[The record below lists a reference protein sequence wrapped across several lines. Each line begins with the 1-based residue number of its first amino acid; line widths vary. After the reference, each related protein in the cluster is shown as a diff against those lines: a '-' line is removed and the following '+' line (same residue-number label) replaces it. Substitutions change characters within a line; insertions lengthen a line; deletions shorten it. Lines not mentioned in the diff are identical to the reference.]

1 MFCYQCEQ
9 ARGNSG
15 CEKTGVCGKPAEV
28 GELHDVLFHVALKLS
43 ALVLQLPPAARAAY
57 HPFIEDA
64 LFATV
69 TNVNFDANLV
79 EAMIHRGQAMMSE
92 ITGHGDG
99 KNPGA
104 GMGQAARDDLLGV
117 AKVIAIPVRQRQLGA
132 DLVGLQEM
140 LAYGAKGLAAIV
152 RQARS
157 LGYVSDNIGDYI
169 VEAMAYLARPQPDA
183 EELLALCLRCGE
195 MAVEGMGLLDAGNTE
210 HFGHPEP
217 SEVRMGVRKGKAIL
231 VSGHELDDLERILLA
246 TAGTGINVY
255 THGEMM
261 AAHGYPGLKRHAHLA
276 GHHGGAWHDQHK
288 VFAAFPG
295 AIVMTGA
302 CLMPPRKAYRERL
315 FTIGAMAYPD
325 IRHASRDDLAPV
337 LDCALGQPGFT
348 TDAAITTNLI
358 GFGRRST
365 LGAADILV
373 DAVRRGDIR
382 RFVLIGG
389 CDGPTSG
396 RDYYSRLAAALPQN
410 WAVLTLGCGKFRV
423 HGHVNGSIDGLP
435 RLLDVGQCSDSFTAI
450 KICQALSDGLGM
462 GLSELPLSLVL
473 SWHEQKAVTILL
485 ALLHLGLRNIRIG
498 PRMPAFVSP
507 AMLNILVEGFGLIPI
522 GDVEQDIRAMAM
534 SA

>member
-9 ARGNSG
+9 ARDNSG
-15 CEKTGVCGKPAEV
+15 CVKTGVCGKPAEV
-28 GELHDVLFHVALKLS
+28 GELHDVLFHVARELS
-43 ALVLQLPPAARAAY
+43 ALALRLPPAARAGY
-57 HPFIEDA
+57 HAFIEDA

-69 TNVNFDANLV
+69 SNVNFDADLV
-79 EAMIHRGQAMMSE
+79 EAMIHRGQAMIAE
-92 ITGHGDG
+92 ISG
-99 KNPGA
+99 PGNSPMP
-104 GMGQAARDDLLGV
+104 GMGRAARDDLLGI
-117 AKVIAIPVRQRQLGA
+117 AGMIAIPQRQSRLGT

-140 LAYGAKGLAAIV
+140 LAYGVKGLAAIV

-157 LGYVSDNIGDYI
+157 LGHVSEQIGDYL

-195 MAVEGMGLLDAGNTE
+195 MAVAAMGLLDGANTE

-217 SEVRMGVRKGKAIL
+217 SEVRMGVRQGKAIL

-295 AIVMTGA
+295 AIVMTGS

-315 FTIGAMAYPD
+315 FTVGAMAYPD
-325 IRHASRDDLAPV
+325 IRHASRDDLSPV
-337 LDCALGQPGFT
+337 LECALAQPGF
-348 TDAAITTNLI
+348 AADVVKKSTLV
-358 GFGRRST
+358 GFGHRST

-373 DAVRRGDIR
+373 DAVRQGDIR

-396 RDYYSRLAAALPQN
+396 RDYYSRLAAALPQD

-423 HGHVNGSIDGLP
+423 HGHVGGSINGLP
-435 RLLDVGQCSDSFTAI
+435 RLLDIGQCSDSFSAI
-450 KICQALSDGLGM
+450 KICQALSAGLGV
-462 GLSELPLSLVL
+462 GLNELPLSLVL
-473 SWHEQKAVTILL
+473 SWHEQKAVTIVL
-485 ALLHLGLRNIRIG
+485 ALLHLGLRNIRVG

-507 AMLNILVEGFGLIPI
+507 AMLNILVERFGLIPI
-522 GDVEQDIRAMAM
+522 GDVGQDIQAMAM

>member
-9 ARGNSG
+9 ARENSG
-15 CEKTGVCGKPAEV
+15 CEITGVCGKPAEV
-28 GELHDVLFHVALKLS
+28 GELHDVLFHVARELS
-43 ALVLQLPPAARAAY
+43 ALALRLPPEVRAGY
-57 HPFIEDA
+57 HAFIEDA

-69 TNVNFDANLV
+69 SNVNFDADLV
-79 EAMIHRGQAMMSE
+79 EAMIHRGQAMITE
-92 ITGHGDG
+92 ISGQ
-99 KNPGA
+99 
-104 GMGQAARDDLLGV
+104 GMGRATRNDLLGI
-117 AKVIAIPVRQRQLGA
+117 AGMIAIPQRQGRLGT

-140 LAYGAKGLAAIV
+140 LAYGIKGLAAIV

-157 LGYVSDNIGDYI
+157 LGHVSEQIGDYI
-169 VEAMAYLARPQPDA
+169 VEAMAYLAHPQPDA
-183 EELLALCLRCGE
+183 EELLALCLHCGE
-195 MAVEGMGLLDAGNTE
+195 VAVAAMGLLDGANTE

-217 SEVRMGVRKGKAIL
+217 SEVRMGVRQGKAIL

-295 AIVMTGA
+295 AIVMTGS

-315 FTIGAMAYPD
+315 FTVGAMAHPE
-325 IRHASRDDLAPV
+325 IRHASRDNLSPV
-337 LDCALGQPGFT
+337 LECALAQPGFAA
-348 TDAAITTNLI
+348 DAVKNTHWV
-358 GFGRRST
+358 GFGHRST

-373 DAVRRGDIR
+373 DAVRQGHIR

-396 RDYYSRLAAALPQN
+396 RDYYSRLAAALPHD

-423 HGHVNGSIDGLP
+423 HGHVVGSIDGLP
-435 RLLDVGQCSDSFTAI
+435 RLLDIGQCSDSFSAI
-450 KICQALSDGLGM
+450 KICQALSAGLGV
-462 GLSELPLSLVL
+462 GLNELPLSLVL
-473 SWHEQKAVTILL
+473 SWHEQKAVTIVL
-485 ALLHLGLRNIRIG
+485 ALLHLGLRNIRVG

-507 AMLNILVEGFGLIPI
+507 AMLNILVERFGLIPI
-522 GDVEQDIRAMAM
+522 GDVGRDIQAMAM

>member
-9 ARGNSG
+9 ARENSG

-28 GELHDVLFHVALKLS
+28 GELHDVLFHMARELS
-43 ALVLQLPPAARAAY
+43 VLLLRLPPSARAAY

-69 TNVNFDANLV
+69 TNVNFDASLI
-79 EAMIHRGQAMMSE
+79 EAMIRRGQTMTAE
-92 ITGHGDG
+92 ITGADANARQAT
-99 KNPGA
+99 KN
-104 GMGQAARDDLLGV
+104 DLLNT
-117 AKVIAIPVRQRQLGA
+117 AKIIAIPLRQKKLGA

-140 LAYGAKGLAAIV
+140 LAYGLKGLAAIL
-152 RQARS
+152 RQARA
-157 LGYVSDNIGDYI
+157 LGHTSDGTGNFLI
-169 VEAMAYLARPQPDA
+169 EAMAYLARPRPDA

-195 MAVEGMGLLDAGNTE
+195 MAVEGMGLLDRANTA

-217 SEVRMGVRKGKAIL
+217 SEVRMGVRQGKAIL

-261 AAHGYPGLKRHAHLA
+261 AAHGYPELKRHAHLA

-288 VFAAFPG
+288 VFASFPG

-315 FTIGAMAYPD
+315 FTVGAMAHPD
-325 IRHASRDDLAPV
+325 IRHASPDNLAPV
-337 LDCALGQPGFT
+337 LDCALEQPGFAS
-348 TDAAITTNLI
+348 DAANATNVV

-365 LGAADILV
+365 LGAANVLV

-423 HGHVNGSIDGLP
+423 HGHVGGSIDGLP

-462 GLSELPLSLVL
+462 ELNELPLSLVL

-507 AMLNILVEGFGLIPI
+507 AMLNILVERFGLIPI
-522 GDVEQDIRAMAM
+522 GDVEQDIRAMAV